1 MKQVQVY
8 LFKRRRPLLEMEPE
22 WGTLDA
28 IAAIEGCVAVR
39 RTVRRVR
46 ADRLDA
52 DGFIP
57 YGMSPDDL
65 DS

>member
-1 MKQVQVY
+1 MKQVEVY

-28 IAAIEGCVAVR
+28 
-39 RTVRRVR
+39 
-46 ADRLDA
+46 
-52 DGFIP
+52 
-57 YGMSPDDL
+57 MSPDDL